1 MKNSA
6 IKAACIGL
14 LASPLLLMSEPA
26 SAGSNGQQLAINT
39 GWGSGSVQ
47 VEGYNQSWVRSKWS
61 RRANW
66 TAYTNNWWWKSRAK
80 ITVKK
85 DPSRL
90 NLWRGASKTCYVN
103 VPTQWRTNWYSV
115 SCKPNQR

>member
-47 VEGYNQSWVRSKWS
+47 VQGYNQSWVWSKWS
-61 RRANW
+61 SRANG
-66 TAYTNNWWWKSRAK
+66 TAYTNNSWWKSTAK

-85 DPSRL
+85 DPSWL
-90 NLWRGASKTCYVN
+90 NLWKGASKTCYFN
-103 VPTQWRTNWYSV
+103 VRTQWWSNWYSV
-115 SCKPNQR
+115 SCKP